1 MTFTQLTCPN
11 CSANL
16 EVEDSL
22 DTVFCK
28 YCGTKI
34 VMSGLDKNVVRAKAN
49 LKLADRVL
57 EYQEQRHKAYMEREA
72 IAHKGKMTVLY
83 IAIGIFVACVIA
95 LMTMYR

>member
-34 VMSGLDKNVVRAKAN
+34 VMSGLDKHVVRAKAN
-49 LKLADRVL
+49 LKLADKVL
-57 EYQEQRHKAYMEREA
+57 AFQEQRHKAYIEREA
-72 IAHKGKMTVLY
+72 IAHKRNMTML
-83 IAIGIFVACVIA
+83 FIA
-95 LMTMYR
+95 LGILAVCIIATKIIYM